1 MLYHHPSLEDIMTP
15 DIIRVDSAPPTLTP
29 RQDRIE
35 AKIVRLLRE
44 RASRSALRD
53 AIEAF
58 ADYQRHQG
66 IRREQAIVRL
76 EALASRAMSSI
87 AACVPRGVGD
97 SADDRMSMVV
107 RWCAAR
113 YSRAD

>member
-1 MLYHHPSLEDIMTP
+1 MNIVVEDIMTP
-15 DIIRVDSAPPTLTP
+15 DIIQIGSAPAALTP

-35 AKIVRLLRE
+35 ATIVRLLCA

-58 ADYQRHQG
+58 ADHQRHQG
-66 IRREQAIVRL
+66 IRPEQAIARL
-76 EALASRAMSSI
+76 ETLASRAMSSV
-87 AACVPRGVGD
+87 AACEPRGAGD
-97 SADDRMSMVV
+97 SATDRMSMVL

-113 YSRAD
+113 YGRAD

>member
-1 MLYHHPSLEDIMTP
+1 MTP
-15 DIIRVDSAPPTLTP
+15 DIVRMDPAPAPLTP

-35 AKIVRLLRE
+35 ATIVRLLHE

-58 ADYQRHQG
+58 ADHHRHQG
-66 IRREQAIVRL
+66 IRPEQAIARL
-76 EALASRAMSSI
+76 EVLASRAMSSV
-87 AACVPRGVGD
+87 AACEPRGVGD
-97 SADDRMSMVV
+97 SATDRMSMVV

-113 YSRAD
+113 YGRAD